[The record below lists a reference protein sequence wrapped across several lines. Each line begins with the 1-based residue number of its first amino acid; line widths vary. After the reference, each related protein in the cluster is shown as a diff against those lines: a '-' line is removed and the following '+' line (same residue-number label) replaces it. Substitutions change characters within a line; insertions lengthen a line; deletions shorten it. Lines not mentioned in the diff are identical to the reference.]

1 MGDDTDSPLLKDQM
15 EFLSKCLQ
23 LAFVS
28 QRTYPEVRTA
38 TVKLSTK
45 YNKATESD
53 LQKAHRVADY
63 IYGSKDTHC
72 LLLAPKELKLIATAD
87 ASYAEHVDGKS
98 HSGGTV
104 GFMSDTSCPFAFVS
118 SKQPVVAKSSGNAEL
133 IAHNKVADLIEWA
146 RELMEELGYP
156 QRKVPMLVDS
166 TCAMQMVKQGT
177 GSFKR
182 AKHIKVRYFWLK
194 DLIDQGLLELI
205 YMPTDELVAD
215 ILTKPLTGW
224 KFFYLLGKLLG
235 WSNSKIKTNFDIA
248 EEV

>member
-1 MGDDTDSPLLKDQM
+1 
-15 EFLSKCLQ
+15 
-23 LAFVS
+23 
-28 QRTYPEVRTA
+28 
-38 TVKLSTK
+38 
-45 YNKATESD
+45 
-53 LQKAHRVADY
+53 
-63 IYGSKDTHC
+63 
-72 LLLAPKELKLIATAD
+72 
-87 ASYAEHVDGKS
+87 
-98 HSGGTV
+98 
-104 GFMSDTSCPFAFVS
+104 
-118 SKQPVVAKSSGNAEL
+118 
-133 IAHNKVADLIEWA
+133 
-146 RELMEELGYP
+146 MEELGYP

-235 WSNSKIKTNFDIA
+235 WNNSKVKADFDIA